1 MHPVDRR
8 SFARSTIG
16 RTLALAVALASSGR
30 AQAADDTALRLAN
43 VDATD
48 TGYVRVANDPAFVLQ
63 EFTLEAWI
71 QRVGLGYG
79 GTTDALG
86 AAILAK
92 PIEGQTGSYLGSWH
106 LNWTNSGALIF
117 TVVHTAANSGV
128 FLTTPAVGTPLARHH
143 VAATFDGDT
152 LRAFVDG
159 VQAAQASWNLGSVY
173 YGNDDVLIG
182 AQDFG
187 AGYLRRFDG
196 LIDDVRIWDHAR
208 TPSEIAARMN
218 CRLSGDEPGLVANWT
233 FDESDLSDATGH
245 GHAGVIGGLAGSV
258 TYAPLVSIPICTV
271 GVEATPLPAPV
282 GLAMALP
289 GQPSRGEQVTVRL
302 DLPREGWVTLDV
314 LDVAGRGRGVLASR
328 HMAAGRHDLIQ
339 DLTALRGSRS
349 SGVFFLRL
357 RFEGQAVV
365 CRLVRLR

>member
-1 MHPVDRR
+1 MRPLDRP
-8 SFARSTIG
+8 SFARLAIG
-16 RTLALAVALASSGR
+16 STLALGVVLASSGR

-48 TGYVRVANDPAFVLQ
+48 TGYVRVANDPAFALQ
-63 EFTLEAWI
+63 EFTLEAWV

-92 PIEGQTGSYLGSWH
+92 PIEGQSGSYLGSWH
-106 LNWTNSGALIF
+106 LNWTNGGALIF
-117 TVVHTAANSGV
+117 TVVHTAASSGV
-128 FLTTPAVGTPLARHH
+128 FLTTPVVSTPLARHH

-173 YGNDDVLIG
+173 YGSDDVLIG
-182 AQDFG
+182 AQNFG
-187 AGYLRRFDG
+187 SGFLRRFDG
-196 LIDDVRIWDHAR
+196 FIDDVRIWDHAR
-208 TPSEIAARMN
+208 TASEVAARMN
-218 CRLSGDEPGLVANWT
+218 CRPAGDEPGLVANWT
-233 FDESDLSDATGH
+233 FDASDLSDATGH
-245 GHAGVIGGLAGSV
+245 GHAGVLGGLAGSV
-258 TYAPLVSIPICTV
+258 TYAPLASIPICAV
-271 GVEATPLPAPV
+271 GVEAAPLATPV

-289 GQPSRGEQVTVRL
+289 GQPSRGEQFTVRL
-302 DLPREGWVTLDV
+302 DLPRDGWVTLDV
-314 LDVAGRGRGVLASR
+314 LDVAGRSRGVLASR

-339 DLTALRGSRS
+339 DVADLRATRS
-349 SGVFFLRL
+349 SGVYFLRL

-365 CRLVRLR
+365 RRLVRLG